1 MGSDSEDV
9 KMDDDDEEL
18 KIEEESSDENDA
30 EGNSPVE
37 DKDEHDGQKGTEE
50 DADDDVE
57 DEDGTLD
64 VSYPDTS
71 IDLQYT
77 SGGKFQLQRGTSHFS
92 SKAPEDFVHLGDG
105 EVLDL
110 RSLGRSEQDENRKQ
124 RLSAKERRQM
134 RKKGASG
141 DKISDDTEA
150 QGEEGTSQERS
161 KSKSEVDS
169 GKAKQPITQEGGA
182 KRGKKSKLK
191 KIKEKYGDQDEEDRE
206 LMMQILGSAGAPKES
221 KRKKGKGR
229 KGSFQDKQGLQANTR
244 DHKKV
249 GSEKIS
255 TDLASNKNKTNDG
268 GSEKTQDK
276 NSENF
281 NKSEMIGGESLEA
294 NAKDS
299 LESFV
304 PELQEGLRENGID
317 ETAAGSGMLP
327 FFVGNSVYKK
337 TVNQKYFFC

>member
-50 DADDDVE
+50 DMDDE

-141 DKISDDTEA
+141 DKIIDDTEA

-182 KRGKKSKLK
+182 RE
-191 KIKEKYGDQDEEDRE
+191 KIKVEKDQ
-206 LMMQILGSAGAPKES
+206 
-221 KRKKGKGR
+221 
-229 KGSFQDKQGLQANTR
+229 
-244 DHKKV
+244 
-249 GSEKIS
+249 
-255 TDLASNKNKTNDG
+255 
-268 GSEKTQDK
+268 
-276 NSENF
+276 
-281 NKSEMIGGESLEA
+281 GEIWRS
-294 NAKDS
+294 
-299 LESFV
+299 
-304 PELQEGLRENGID
+304 RRRR
-317 ETAAGSGMLP
+317 
-327 FFVGNSVYKK
+327 
-337 TVNQKYFFC
+337 